1 MNNKLWVVKEPQDP
15 VEVKS
20 IADSLNIAEVLAS
33 LLVYR
38 NIKTFAQAKKFFR
51 PSLEDLHDPFLMNG
65 MAEAANRV
73 IHAITENEKILVYG
87 DYDVDGTC
95 STALMYMFLK
105 TLGANV
111 DYYIPKRLEEGY
123 GISVFGVDYAN
134 SIKTSLL
141 ISVDCGITAVA
152 EIDYANT
159 FGIDVIIC
167 DHHQPKEKLPAAF
180 AVLDPLKPECNYP
193 FKYLSGAGVAFKLA
207 QGVAEKIGKRNLP
220 LKYLDLVALAG
231 AADIVS
237 LTDENRILVKEGLDQ
252 VNLSPRPGIKALIQ
266 ISRIEPGTLSSGQ
279 IVFTLA
285 PRINAVGR
293 MGDAAT
299 AVQLLVTESDT
310 EAMRLA
316 RMLEEDNIERK
327 KIDEETLNHAEAI
340 IKKNEH
346 FDEEKAI
353 ILHND
358 DWHPGVI
365 GIVASRIVE
374 KYYKPTIM
382 LTTSDGIAKGSARS
396 IPNFNIYEALHEC
409 EDLLVHYGGH
419 EAAAGLAIEINKLDE
434 FRVRFNAVVKKNMD
448 EKIADP
454 IVSVDSIIKLSEIT
468 PKFIRIIDQFA
479 PFGPANLRPVFMVQN
494 VECSGMAR
502 GAGAGGK
509 HLLFNVRQKG
519 CDKVFD
525 VVGFNFGECA
535 AKMNNGQKTFSMVFS
550 IDKKNKDGKSI
561 PQLRVRDIK
570 FN

>member
-1 MNNKLWVVKEPQDP
+1 MSNKLWVVKEPQDP

-20 IADSLNIAEVLAS
+20 IADSLNISEVLAN
-33 LLVYR
+33 LLVMR

-51 PSLEDLHDPFLMNG
+51 PSIEDLHDPFLMNG
-65 MAEAANRV
+65 MADAANRV
-73 IHAITENEKILVYG
+73 IHAITCNEKILVYG

-105 TLGANV
+105 SLGANV

-123 GISVFGVDYAN
+123 GISVFGVDYAK
-134 SIKTSLL
+134 SIQTTLL

-167 DHHQPKEKLPAAF
+167 DHHQPKETLPAAF
-180 AVLDPLKPECNYP
+180 AVLDPLKPGCNYP

-220 LKYLDLVALAG
+220 LQYLDLVALAG
-231 AADIVS
+231 AADIVP
-237 LTDENRILVKEGLDQ
+237 LADENRILVKEGLDQ

-266 ISRIEPGTLSSGQ
+266 ISRLEPGTLSSGQ

-299 AVQLLVTESDT
+299 AVELLVTDSST
-310 EAMRLA
+310 EAARLA
-316 RMLEEDNIERK
+316 RMLEEDNVERK
-327 KIDEETLNHAEAI
+327 KIDEETLNQADAI
-340 IKKNEH
+340 IKKNER
-346 FDEEKAI
+346 FDEEKTI
-353 ILHND
+353 ILHSN

-382 LTTSDGIAKGSARS
+382 LTTSDGMAKGSARS
-396 IPNFNIYEALHEC
+396 IPNFNIYEALRQC

-419 EAAAGLAIEINKLDE
+419 EAAAGLAIELDKLDE

-454 IVSVDSIIKLSEIT
+454 IVSVDSVIKLSEIT

-479 PFGPANLRPVFMVQN
+479 PFGPANMKPVFMAQD
-494 VECSGMAR
+494 VECAGMAR
-502 GAGAGGK
+502 AAGAGGR

-519 CDKVFD
+519 CDKFFD

-535 AKMNNGQKTFSMVFS
+535 SKMNGGQKTFSMVFS

-561 PQLRVRDIK
+561 PQLRIRDIK

>member
-1 MNNKLWVVKEPQDP
+1 MSNKLWVVKEPQDP

-20 IADSLNIAEVLAS
+20 IADSLNISEVLAN
-33 LLVYR
+33 LLVMR

-51 PSLEDLHDPFLMNG
+51 PSIEDLHDPFLMNG
-65 MAEAANRV
+65 MADASNRV
-73 IHAITENEKILVYG
+73 IHAITCNEKILVYG

-105 TLGANV
+105 SLGANV

-123 GISVFGVDYAN
+123 GISVFGVDYAK
-134 SIKTSLL
+134 SIQTALL

-152 EIDYANT
+152 EIDYANS

-167 DHHQPKEKLPAAF
+167 DHHQPKETLPAAF
-180 AVLDPLKPECNYP
+180 AVLDPLKPGCNYP

-220 LKYLDLVALAG
+220 LQYLDLVALAG
-231 AADIVS
+231 AADIVP
-237 LTDENRILVKEGLDQ
+237 LADENRILVKEGLDQ
-252 VNLSPRPGIKALIQ
+252 VNISPRPGIKALIQ
-266 ISRIEPGTLSSGQ
+266 ISRLEPGTLSSGQ
-279 IVFTLA
+279 IVFTIA

-299 AVQLLVTESDT
+299 AVELLVTDSST
-310 EAMRLA
+310 EATRLA

-327 KIDEETLNHAEAI
+327 KIDEETLNHAEDI

-346 FDEEKAI
+346 FDEEKVI

-382 LTTSDGIAKGSARS
+382 LTTSDGMAKGSARS
-396 IPNFNIYEALHEC
+396 IPNFNIYEALRQC

-419 EAAAGLAIEINKLDE
+419 EAAAGLAIKLDRLEE

-454 IVSVDSIIKLSEIT
+454 IVSVDSVIKLSEIT

-479 PFGPANLRPVFMVQN
+479 PFGPANMKPVFMSRD
-494 VECSGMAR
+494 VECAGMAR
-502 GAGAGGK
+502 AAGAGGK

-519 CDKVFD
+519 CDKFFD

-535 AKMNNGQKTFSMVFS
+535 AKMNAGQKTFSMVFS

-561 PQLRVRDIK
+561 PQLRIRDIK

>member
-15 VEVKS
+15 IEVKS
-20 IADSLNIAEVLAS
+20 IADSLNIAEVLAN
-33 LLVYR
+33 LLVMR

-51 PSLEDLHDPFLMNG
+51 PSIEDLHDPFLMNG

-105 TLGANV
+105 SLGANV

-167 DHHQPKEKLPAAF
+167 DHHQPKEKLPAAY

-231 AADIVS
+231 AADIVP
-237 LTDENRILVKEGLDQ
+237 LADENRILVKEGLDQ

-266 ISRIEPGTLSSGQ
+266 MSRLEPGTLSSGQ
-279 IVFTLA
+279 IVFTIA

-310 EAMRLA
+310 EAMKLA
-316 RMLEEDNIERK
+316 RMLEEDNVERK

-340 IKKNEH
+340 IKKNER
-346 FDEEKAI
+346 FDDEKAI

-396 IPNFNIYEALHEC
+396 IPNFNIYEALSEC

-419 EAAAGLAIEINKLDE
+419 EAAAGLAIEIDKLDE

-448 EKIADP
+448 EKIAVP

-509 HLLFNVRQKG
+509 HLLFNVRQQG

-535 AKMNNGQKTFSMVFS
+535 SKMNNGQKTFSMVFS

-561 PQLRVRDIK
+561 PQLRIRDIK

>member
-1 MNNKLWVVKEPQDP
+1 MSNKLWVVKESQDP

-20 IADSLNIAEVLAS
+20 IADSLNISEVLAN
-33 LLVYR
+33 LLVMR

-51 PSLEDLHDPFLMNG
+51 PSIEDLHDPFLMNG
-65 MAEAANRV
+65 MAEATNRV
-73 IHAITENEKILVYG
+73 IHAVTCNEKILVYG

-105 TLGANV
+105 SLGANV

-123 GISVFGVDYAN
+123 GISVFGVDYAK
-134 SIKTSLL
+134 SIQTSLL

-167 DHHQPKEKLPAAF
+167 DHHQPKETLPAAF
-180 AVLDPLKPECNYP
+180 AVLDPLKPGCNYP

-220 LKYLDLVALAG
+220 LQYLDLVALAG
-231 AADIVS
+231 AADIVP
-237 LTDENRILVKEGLDQ
+237 LADENRILVKEGLDQ

-266 ISRIEPGTLSSGQ
+266 ISRLEPGTLSSGQ
-279 IVFTLA
+279 IVFTIA

-299 AVQLLVTESDT
+299 AVELLVTDSST
-310 EAMRLA
+310 EATRLA

-327 KIDEETLNHAEAI
+327 KIDEETLNQADAI

-346 FDEEKAI
+346 FDEEKTI
-353 ILHND
+353 ILHGS

-382 LTTSDGIAKGSARS
+382 LTTSDGMAKGSARS
-396 IPNFNIYEALHEC
+396 IPNFNIYEALRQC

-419 EAAAGLAIEINKLDE
+419 EAAAGLAIELAKLDE

-448 EKIADP
+448 QKIADP
-454 IVSVDSIIKLSEIT
+454 IVSVDSVIKLSEIT

-479 PFGPANLRPVFMVQN
+479 PFGPANMKPVFMAQD
-494 VECSGMAR
+494 VECAGMAR
-502 GAGAGGK
+502 AAGAGGK

-519 CDKVFD
+519 CDKFFD

-535 AKMNNGQKTFSMVFS
+535 SKINGGQKTFSMVFS

-561 PQLRVRDIK
+561 PQLRIRDIK

>member
-1 MNNKLWVVKEPQDP
+1 MSNKLWVVKEPQDP

-20 IADSLNIAEVLAS
+20 IADSLNISEVLAN
-33 LLVYR
+33 LLVMR

-51 PSLEDLHDPFLMNG
+51 PSIEDLHDPFLMNG
-65 MAEAANRV
+65 MAEATNRV
-73 IHAITENEKILVYG
+73 IHAVTCNEKILVYG

-105 TLGANV
+105 SLGANV
-111 DYYIPKRLEEGY
+111 HYYIPKRLEEGY
-123 GISVFGVDYAN
+123 GISVFGVDYAK
-134 SIKTSLL
+134 SIQTALL

-152 EIDYANT
+152 EIDYANS

-167 DHHQPKEKLPAAF
+167 DHHQPKETLPAAY
-180 AVLDPLKPECNYP
+180 AVLDPLKPGCNYP

-220 LKYLDLVALAG
+220 LQYLDLVALAG
-231 AADIVS
+231 AADIVP
-237 LTDENRILVKEGLDQ
+237 LADENRILVKEGLDQ
-252 VNLSPRPGIKALIQ
+252 VNISPRPGIKALIQ
-266 ISRIEPGTLSSGQ
+266 ISRLEPGTLSSGQ
-279 IVFTLA
+279 IVFTIA

-293 MGDAAT
+293 MGDAGT
-299 AVQLLVTESDT
+299 AVELLVTDSST
-310 EAMRLA
+310 EAARLA
-316 RMLEEDNIERK
+316 RMLEEDNVERK
-327 KIDEETLNHAEAI
+327 KIDEETLNHADDI

-346 FDEEKAI
+346 FDEEKTI
-353 ILHND
+353 ILHFT

-382 LTTSDGIAKGSARS
+382 LTTTDGIAKGSARS
-396 IPNFNIYEALHEC
+396 IPNFNIYEALREC

-419 EAAAGLAIEINKLDE
+419 EAAAGLAIRLDKLDE
-434 FRVRFNAVVKKNMD
+434 FRVRFDAVVKKNMD
-448 EKIADP
+448 QKIADP
-454 IVSVDSIIKLSEIT
+454 IVSVDSVIKLSEIT

-479 PFGPANLRPVFMVQN
+479 PFGPANMKPVFMSEN

-502 GAGAGGK
+502 AAGMGGR

-535 AKMNNGQKTFSMVFS
+535 SKMNGGQKTFNMVFS

-561 PQLRVRDIK
+561 PQLRIKDIK